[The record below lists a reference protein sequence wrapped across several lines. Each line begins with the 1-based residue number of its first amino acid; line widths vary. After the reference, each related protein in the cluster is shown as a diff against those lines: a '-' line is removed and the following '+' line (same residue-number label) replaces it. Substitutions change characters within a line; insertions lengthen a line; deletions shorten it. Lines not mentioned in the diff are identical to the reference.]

1 MIVIGLTGS
10 MGMGKSETSR
20 MFTEEGGGPVQ
31 SADDVVHHLYRA
43 GGRGAKAIEELEPD
57 AIGRDGSVDRQRL
70 RERLR
75 LDPDLL
81 ERVEAVIHP
90 LVQEER
96 HSFVARAQEAG
107 ATFVVLEIPLLFET
121 GAEKGV
127 DTVVV
132 VTAPESVQRERVLA
146 RPGMDQES
154 YRRMLAKQTPD
165 AEKQRRADHI
175 IQTGDGME
183 AARTQVR
190 AVLAKLGLR
199 PPSERRSATE
209 AGS

>member
-10 MGMGKSETSR
+10 IGMGKSETSR
-20 MFTEEGGGPVQ
+20 MFMEEGGGPVQ
-31 SADDVVHHLYRA
+31 SADDVVHRLYRA
-43 GGRGAKAIEELEPD
+43 GGRGAEAIEKLEPD
-57 AIGRDGSVDRQRL
+57 AISRDGSVDRQRL

-75 LDPDLL
+75 LNPDLL
-81 ERVEAVIHP
+81 QRVEAAIHP

-96 HSFVARAQEAG
+96 DCFVARAQEAG
-107 ATFVVLEIPLLFET
+107 AAFVVLEIPLLFET

-165 AEKQRRADHI
+165 TEKRRRADHI

-183 AARTQVR
+183 AARSQVR
-190 AVLAKLGLR
+190 AVLATLGIR
-199 PPSERRSATE
+199 PSSEQR
-209 AGS
+209 